1 MTTFV
6 HIGTSKTGTTSIQTF
21 LDSHRGQLQARGY
34 CYLAPFSHML
44 WHKDRLPS
52 LTGALR
58 SALRQASG
66 QHVIISSEI
75 LQASF
80 KGAEQVRGFRTML
93 EELGLNDMRIIIY
106 LRDPAEHFVSTLS
119 QDIRMRFI
127 DDRTPLPLP
136 QHNRTFLSVCNH
148 RATLERW
155 GEVFG
160 RDRLMVRLFSP
171 HTLYRGDV
179 LEDFLQLVGLAWDE
193 AWQHPQRANEAFNL
207 LQMALLRPANRIVSE
222 EAVRISLQGYVSRHL
237 ADNADPRLRF
247 APRYHISKLKADL

>member
-21 LDSHRGQLQARGY
+21 LDRHRGQLQTRGY
-34 CYLAPFSHML
+34 YYLAPFSHML
-44 WHKDRLPS
+44 WHRNRLPS

-80 KGAEQVRGFRTML
+80 LSAERIRGFKTLL

-119 QDIRMRFI
+119 QDIRMRFL

-136 QHNRTFLSVCNH
+136 QHNPTFLAVCNH
-148 RATLERW
+148 RATLENW

-171 HTLYRGDV
+171 GTLYRGDV
-179 LEDFLQLVGLAWDE
+179 TEDFIRLVGLEWDE
-193 AWQHPQRANEAFNL
+193 AWQHPQRTNEAFNL
-207 LQMALLRPANRIVSE
+207 LQMALLRPANRIARE
-222 EAVRISLQGYVSRHL
+222 EAVRISLLGHVSEHL